1 MILDYSIWLIHILFV
16 GPAMILLGLY
26 HEKVPKKV
34 WDFLILTGIV
44 VILYHSY
51 LAYNRYRLLNSK

>member
-1 MILDYSIWLIHILFV
+1 MILELIHLFSLMLFV

-34 WDFLILTGIV
+34 WNFLILIGIV
-44 VILYHSY
+44 VTLYHSY
-51 LAYNRYRLLNSK
+51 FAYYNYKLLRFF